1 MTVDEALL
9 IDALAVYEI
18 GRQLAGEDA
27 SEETWRRYRERR
39 DCVLAAADVT
49 VAA

>member
-1 MTVDEALL
+1 MDEALL
-9 IDALAVYEI
+9 IDALAMYEM
-18 GRQLAGEDA
+18 GRQLAEEDV

-39 DCVLAAADVT
+39 DRVLAAADVT

>member
-1 MTVDEALL
+1 MTVDEALR
-9 IDALAVYEI
+9 IDALALYEV
-18 GRQLAGEDA
+18 GRQLAEEDA

-39 DCVLAAADVT
+39 DRVLAAADIT